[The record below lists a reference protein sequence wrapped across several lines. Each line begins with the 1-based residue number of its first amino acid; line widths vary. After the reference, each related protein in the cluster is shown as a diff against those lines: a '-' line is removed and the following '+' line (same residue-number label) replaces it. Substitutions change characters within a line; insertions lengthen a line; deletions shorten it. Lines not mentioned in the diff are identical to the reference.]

1 MTTMEKREVSMA
13 SADGA
18 TLKWGILGT
27 GGIARTFARGIAASE
42 TGVLVAVGSRTQEA
56 ADRFGEEFGAPR
68 RYPTYQTMLD
78 DLEVQAVYISL
89 PNHMH
94 AEWTIK
100 CAQAGKHILCEK
112 PFTTNYGE
120 AMTVIEEVRRHD
132 VFLMEAFMYRCHP
145 QTARLQELVRGGAI
159 GEVRTIQ
166 VSFSF
171 NMGPKYENIRLSN
184 PAAGGGIMDVGCY
197 TTSMARLIAGAE
209 PEEVVGV
216 AHIGAISRVDERAT
230 ASLRFPGGI
239 VASLVC
245 GTQVAVQ
252 SEARVWGSEGSIYVP
267 NPWLPG
273 KGANSI
279 FVTKNGQPEAQEV
292 VVEGSNELYAIE
304 ADTVARHIAS
314 RQAPSPCM
322 TWADTLGNMATLDAW
337 RRAVKLTFDVEQ
349 PEALRGPTPARR
361 PDAPM
366 TYGEV
371 AGVGKP
377 LSRLILGTMMFSTRT
392 LPYNLAMLDGFVAE
406 GGTTLDTGHVYG
418 GGDCERAVGQWMKLR
433 GNRDE
438 LVIVG
443 KGAHPDASGPR
454 VRPETIASD
463 LRDSLERL
471 GTDYIDLYLLHR
483 DDPAVPVG
491 ELVEALNE
499 HQRAGRVRAFGGSNW
514 TVERLQ
520 AANDYAAAHGLT
532 PFTASSPNFSLAV
545 WNEPPWAGCL
555 SASVTGREWY
565 AARHMP
571 LLAWSSQA
579 QGFFTGRYSAEDRSD
594 AEMVRC
600 WYNEANFQRLER
612 ARDLG
617 QRKGVSANT
626 IALAYVLRQPFP
638 IYPLI
643 GPRTLEELRTSLEAL
658 IVSLTPAE
666 VSWLNLEG

>member
-1 MTTMEKREVSMA
+1 
-13 SADGA
+13 
-18 TLKWGILGT
+18 
-27 GGIARTFARGIAASE
+27 
-42 TGVLVAVGSRTQEA
+42 
-56 ADRFGEEFGAPR
+56 
-68 RYPTYQTMLD
+68 
-78 DLEVQAVYISL
+78 
-89 PNHMH
+89 
-94 AEWTIK
+94 
-100 CAQAGKHILCEK
+100 
-112 PFTTNYGE
+112 
-120 AMTVIEEVRRHD
+120 
-132 VFLMEAFMYRCHP
+132 
-145 QTARLQELVRGGAI
+145 
-159 GEVRTIQ
+159 
-166 VSFSF
+166 
-171 NMGPKYENIRLSN
+171 
-184 PAAGGGIMDVGCY
+184 
-197 TTSMARLIAGAE
+197 
-209 PEEVVGV
+209 
-216 AHIGAISRVDERAT
+216 
-230 ASLRFPGGI
+230 
-239 VASLVC
+239 
-245 GTQVAVQ
+245 
-252 SEARVWGSEGSIYVP
+252 
-267 NPWLPG
+267 
-273 KGANSI
+273 
-279 FVTKNGQPEAQEV
+279 
-292 VVEGSNELYAIE
+292 
-304 ADTVARHIAS
+304 
-314 RQAPSPCM
+314 
-322 TWADTLGNMATLDAW
+322 
-337 RRAVKLTFDVEQ
+337 
-349 PEALRGPTPARR
+349 
-361 PDAPM
+361 M

-392 LPYNLAMLDGFVAE
+392 LPYNLAMLDGFVAA

-433 GNRDE
+433 GNRAE

-483 DDPAVPVG
+483 DNPAVPVG

-520 AANDYAAAHGLT
+520 AANDYAAAHSLA

-579 QGFFTGRYSAEDRSD
+579 QGFFTGRYSSEDRSD

-612 ARDLG
+612 ARNLG

-643 GPRTLEELRTSLEAL
+643 GPRTLEELRTSLKAL
-658 IVSLTPAE
+658 TVSLTPDEA
-666 VSWLNLEG
+666 SWLNLEG